1 MKKST
6 GFPVHFEP
14 REVLSIDDGV
24 PEKFPSGMGGETPE
38 GGDICIH
45 IANSLCFIA
54 ETNITL

>member
-24 PEKFPSGMGGETPE
+24 PEKFPSQTG
-38 GGDICIH
+38 
-45 IANSLCFIA
+45 SV
-54 ETNITL
+54 